1 MTVNLLVACAL
12 LVSVIAVI
20 RMLRGPTAADRIVA
34 LDLLFAAA
42 IVLCIAASFATRR
55 AVFLD
60 VALGLALV
68 GVVATIGW
76 ASLIRG
82 GSR

>member
-1 MTVNLLVACAL
+1 MIATSLVVCAL
-12 LVSVIAVI
+12 LVSGLAVV

-34 LDLLFAAA
+34 LDLLFAGA
-42 IVLCIAASFATRR
+42 ITLCVAASFATMR

-82 GSR
+82 GAR

>member
-1 MTVNLLVACAL
+1 MIVNLLVACAL
-12 LVSVIAVI
+12 LVSVIAVV

-34 LDLLFAAA
+34 LDLLFAGAITLCVAA
-42 IVLCIAASFATRR
+42 ALATRR
-55 AVFLD
+55 ALFLD
-60 VALGLALV
+60 VALGLALI

-82 GSR
+82 GVR

>member
-34 LDLLFAAA
+34 LDLLFAGA